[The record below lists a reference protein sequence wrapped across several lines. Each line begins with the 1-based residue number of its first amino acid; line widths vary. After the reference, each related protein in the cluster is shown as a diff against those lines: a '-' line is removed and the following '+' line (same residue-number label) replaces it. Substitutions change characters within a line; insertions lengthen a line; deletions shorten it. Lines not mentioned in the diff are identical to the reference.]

1 MFHFVKK
8 LLGIVVICLLW
19 SATLFAEDHYQTFM
33 TECNLT
39 IKQLKEKDFVLT
51 HVSSDESNVN
61 LFFEKD
67 NELYQ
72 FRKAYGHYGYFC
84 YNLTK

>member
-1 MFHFVKK
+1 MKK
-8 LLGIVVICLLW
+8 LFWMFILILFSCNV
-19 SATLFAEDHYQTFM
+19 LFAEDHYQTFM

-39 IKQLKEKDFVLT
+39 IKQVKEKGFVLT
-51 HVSSDESNVN
+51 HVSSEKDNVH

-72 FRKAYGHYGYFC
+72 FRKFYGHDGYFC